1 MVGRV
6 WVARPGT
13 ARYNDAIQTESTD
26 AAHSRPGKEE
36 YIMRVVKKPEERKAE
51 MVAAASRL
59 FAQQGFVRTSVA
71 EIVSAVDVAK
81 GLFYY
86 YFTTKD
92 DMVKAVVEGYCS
104 YLGAQTQQIADLP
117 IPAREKI
124 SRLMQLDTWQ
134 QCFTQPMLADLC
146 LPQHAALYSDMC
158 DRLYTHMGP
167 ALESIA
173 RQALSERG
181 RDTQDAGRMT
191 GVAVYGILMM
201 ARRGEMTLQ
210 SACEMFLRIL
220 GCNADV
226 A

>member
-1 MVGRV
+1 
-6 WVARPGT
+6 
-13 ARYNDAIQTESTD
+13 
-26 AAHSRPGKEE
+26 
-36 YIMRVVKKPEERKAE
+36 MRVVKKPEERKAE
-51 MVAAASRL
+51 MVAAAAKL
-59 FAQQGFVRTSVA
+59 FAEQGFVRTSVA

-104 YLGAQTQQIADLP
+104 YLGSEAQKIADGEGT
-117 IPAREKI
+117 AQEKI
-124 SRLMQLDTWQ
+124 DRLVHHEAWQ
-134 QCFTQPMLADLC
+134 QCFTQPLLADLC

-220 GCNADV
+220 GCNTNS
-226 A
+226 